1 MMSTNK
7 PRKIKASYELQNKV
21 GMGPIDEKKVAAA
34 QAMMDTSTVDFIV
47 IARPELDQLH
57 TVITAAKAGKDYSA
71 ETMTAIKTPIM
82 NLKANAGTFKYSFI
96 SDLTGSV
103 LMLFEGLDKADKKVL
118 QVADVLHKTILLS
131 LAYQLSGDGG
141 EPGQALLAT
150 FQELCMKFK
159 PSAA

>member
-21 GMGPIDEKKVAAA
+21 GMGPIDEKKVVAA

-103 LMLFEGLDKADKKVL
+103 LMLFEGLDKADKRFCRWPMSCTRPFYCRL
-118 QVADVLHKTILLS
+118 RTSFRAMAGNRGRRYWRLS
-131 LAYQLSGDGG
+131 RN
-141 EPGQALLAT
+141 
-150 FQELCMKFK
+150 CV
-159 PSAA
+159 